1 MTPLNYPF
9 NQVRLYAKI
18 AIKRFN
24 NTSTK
29 ISTELSTM
37 TTGLDNNS
45 NVIAD
50 YQYLYRSILNIIQCF
65 RDRGHYAAHLDP
77 LKHDACSRIGHDF
90 DASYNNGK
98 VPDIVQFLYNYNR
111 TKISSSSSSSSSSS
125 TISNDFTSDSIDAVC
140 KQYDLSVF
148 IDNDKIHD
156 VNRIIDQAL
165 FNIHDLNLY
174 YVSNS
179 SHSRSNNNGCNRID
193 NRSNVSTEIYYSL
206 HQIIEALIRT
216 YCNKVGIEISHIE
229 DPQQKQWLL
238 QQIERQMMTH
248 YSPSSSLSSSRWCQ
262 ATKSQQLENI
272 HRLIKVD
279 HSASFIKRKYPS
291 SKVFGIEGCES
302 LIPGVWALIQRGCFK
317 WGVEGVELGMWVWCR
332 CLMILIIII
341 IKNRNHHHHQS

>member
-1 MTPLNYPF
+1 MIALHYRF
-9 NQVRLYAKI
+9 NQVRPYVKQL
-18 AIKRFN
+18 IKRFN

-29 ISTELSTM
+29 ISTKLSTM
-37 TTGLDNNS
+37 TTGLDNETND
-45 NVIAD
+45 IAD
-50 YQYLYRSILNIIQCF
+50 YQYLYRSILYIIQCF

-77 LKHDACSRIGHDF
+77 LKQDASSCVGHDF

-111 TKISSSSSSSSSSS
+111 NKISSSGSSNGSSSRSSSSSSSSS
-125 TISNDFTSDSIDAVC
+125 NHFTSDSIDSVC

-148 IDNDKIHD
+148 IDKDKIHD

-174 YVSNS
+174 DRSDS
-179 SHSRSNNNGCNRID
+179 S
-193 NRSNVSTEIYYSL
+193 STNTEMYYSL

-248 YSPSSSLSSSRWCQ
+248 YSPPSSSSSTSRWCR
-262 ATKSQQLENI
+262 ATKTQQLENI

-317 WGVEGVELGMWVWCR
+317 WGVEGVELGM
-332 CLMILIIII
+332 
-341 IKNRNHHHHQS
+341 